1 MNLDAIAQ
9 PASNAAGLPLPS
21 IRQDLELLP
30 GPIVAQLGRTWR
42 VRDPARNRFFDIGP
56 FEFAVLSHW
65 SEAVGIAELAQR
77 VSDSTRTV
85 VTPEGILPLLSFLQE
100 NELLSPARREVRQF
114 LRDRRERSQPS
125 IWKRLLHNYL
135 FFRVPLFN
143 PERLLNTLVAST
155 GWIYTRGMLLT
166 LLMLALIDIHLMFQH
181 WPELVA
187 HVDYSFTFEG
197 LMLIGAAGIFS
208 KLFHEFGHALTA
220 RRLGVRVP
228 AIGIAVVVMY
238 PMLYTDTSD
247 SWRLRDKHQRLSIAA
262 AGMIAEMSF
271 ALVATLLW
279 AITPDG
285 VLRSMLFSLAFIGW
299 LIALG
304 LNASPFFRFDGYY
317 ILSDLLDMPNLHD
330 RGAALARMRMRRW
343 FLGLQDADPEPYL
356 TARRKN
362 WLTLFAL
369 TTWLY
374 RLVVFVTIAFF
385 VYHYFFK
392 LLGIFLM
399 VVELVWF
406 VIRPFYSEGVALSR
420 RWREL
425 RPRWTLLFAVSL
437 LAGLAGWA
445 WLLAYSISSPALMT
459 ARNEYFIQSPSSGLL
474 VQMGVKDGQSTAAG
488 GELAVV
494 VSPEAL
500 LRRDTAV
507 ISRNALI
514 EELQRTAANTQSRER
529 IHAIESQLA
538 GTRASEHLSAK
549 ESELLRLRAPGEG
562 VVRDLLADAVP
573 GRWVRTRELMMRVVS
588 EDDGIIH
595 AYVDESSMH
604 RLREGV
610 RATFYPED
618 LNLLPVQGRVV
629 EIDTAAARVLPSA
642 ILSASHGGTVAT
654 LSSRAGELLFH
665 DVHYRVRIEPDV
677 KTPVPRV
684 LRGTVYIEGDS
695 LKALMV
701 MPQRMA
707 RAVVRELGF

>member
-1 MNLDAIAQ
+1 MNVDAIGQQ
-9 PASNAAGLPLPS
+9 PTKVGLTLPG

-30 GPIVAQLGRTWR
+30 GPIVARLGRTWR
-42 VRDPARNRFFDIGP
+42 VRDPVRNRFFDIGP
-56 FEFAVLSHW
+56 FEFEVLSEW

-77 VSDSTRTV
+77 VSDSTGTV
-85 VTPEGILPLLSFLQE
+85 VTADDILPLLSFLQE

-114 LRDRRERSQPS
+114 LRDHRDRSQPS
-125 IWKRLLHNYL
+125 IWKRLLHHYL
-135 FFRVPLFN
+135 FFRIPLFN
-143 PERLLNTLVAST
+143 PERLLNTLVTCT
-155 GWIYTRGMLLT
+155 GWIYTRGMLIM
-166 LLMLALIDIHLMFQH
+166 LLVLALIDIYLVFQH

-197 LMLIGAAGIFS
+197 LLLIGAAGGFS
-208 KLFHEFGHALTA
+208 KLFHEFGHVLTA

-228 AIGIAVVVMY
+228 AMGIAVVVMY

-247 SWRLRDKHQRLSIAA
+247 SWRLRDKHQRLWIAA
-262 AGMIAEMSF
+262 AGMIAEASF

-299 LIALG
+299 IVALG

-317 ILSDLLDMPNLHD
+317 ILSDVLDMPNLHE
-330 RGAALARMRMRRW
+330 RGAALARVRMRRW
-343 FLGLQDADPEPYL
+343 FLGLQDDDPEPYL
-356 TARRKN
+356 SARRKN

-369 TTWLY
+369 TTSIY
-374 RLVVFVTIAFF
+374 RLIIFVTIAFF
-385 VYHYFFK
+385 VYQYFFK

-406 VIRPFYSEGVALSR
+406 LIRPFYNEFVALRR

-425 RPRWTLLFAVSL
+425 RPKWTLLFAAST

-445 WLLAYSISSPALMT
+445 WILASSISSSALMM
-459 ARNEYFIQSPSSGLL
+459 ARHEYVIQVPSPGLL
-474 VQMGVKDGQSTAAG
+474 VQVGVSDVQRLAAG
-488 GELAVV
+488 DELAVV
-494 VSPEAL
+494 VSPESL

-514 EELQRTAANTQSRER
+514 EELQRTVANTQSRER

-538 GTRASEHLSAK
+538 GTRAAEDLSAK

-573 GRWVRTRELMMRVVS
+573 GRWVRKRDLLMRVVS
-588 EDDGIIH
+588 EDDCVIH
-595 AYVDESSMH
+595 AYVDESSVH
-604 RLREGV
+604 HLREGA
-610 RATFYPED
+610 RAIFYPDD
-618 LNLLPVQGRVV
+618 LNLPPVQGRIV
-629 EIDTAAARVLPSA
+629 EIDTAAARALPSA
-642 ILSASHGGTVAT
+642 MLSSAHGGIVPT
-654 LSSRAGELLFH
+654 LNSREGEPLFR
-665 DVHYRVRIEPDV
+665 DVHYRIRIEPDL

-684 LRGTVYIEGDS
+684 LLGTVYIEGDS

-701 MPQRMA
+701 MPHRMA